1 MLWSERA
8 ARMGYTLNF
17 AAVWR
22 NFDFLLS
29 GLALSLGLAVI
40 SILIGAAPSR

>member
-1 MLWSERA
+1 
-8 ARMGYTLNF
+8 MGYTLNF

-29 GLALSLGLAVI
+29 GLVLSLGLAVV
-40 SILIGAAPSR
+40 SILIGSVSSWPSR